1 MSDERP
7 TVTVLGM
14 GNMGGALATRLITL
28 SYPVYV
34 WNRSERDLSALY
46 EFGARPLPSLAALW
60 EIADVAITFVANDEA
75 LLSVCLGPEGILS
88 EPVGRGLLIDMSTVS
103 PKTSEEIA
111 RAAAVADVSYLRSPV
126 SGNPFVLAAG
136 SLTLIVS
143 GPEDT
148 FDSALDLLSAIGPT
162 VLYVGDAE
170 QARLVKLAI
179 NAGLAITTEL
189 LAELI
194 FLTERYGL
202 DREVFLDV
210 LGQSVLGSPF
220 VKYKTNGLN
229 QRDYAATF
237 TTALLAKDLRL
248 ALELASDADLDLPT
262 VQLVAS
268 LVEGAVDGYADVDFA
283 ALLPHLQR
291 LHGHPPDI
299 APAAK

>member
-14 GNMGGALATRLITL
+14 GNMGGALATRLITS

-46 EFGARPLPSLAALW
+46 ELGARPLPSLAAPW

-88 EPVGRGLLIDMSTVS
+88 EPVGGGLLIDMSTVS

-136 SLTLIVS
+136 ALTLIVS

-148 FDSALDLLSAIGPT
+148 FDCARDLLSAIGPT

-194 FLTERYGL
+194 VLTERYGL

-220 VKYKTNGLN
+220 VKYKTNSLN

-248 ALELASDADLDLPT
+248 ALELARDANLDLPT

-268 LVEGAVDGYADVDFA
+268 LVEGAVDGYADVDFT

-291 LHGHPPDI
+291 LHGHPPDV